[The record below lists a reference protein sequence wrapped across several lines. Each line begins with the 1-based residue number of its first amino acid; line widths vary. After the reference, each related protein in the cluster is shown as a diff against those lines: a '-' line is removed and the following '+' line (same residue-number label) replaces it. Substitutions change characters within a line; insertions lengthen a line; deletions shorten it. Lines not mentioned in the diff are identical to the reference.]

1 MDCPKDKAFTTKSS
15 LLLELLMEASDQIIS
30 TLKIVKS
37 QSTRLQQLTKWKN
50 QPRTVAEEAM
60 AETGWEVEDRVDP
73 HPRPLDRERS

>member
-1 MDCPKDKAFTTKSS
+1 MDCPKDKAFTIKSS

-30 TLKIVKS
+30 TPKIVKY

-60 AETGWEVEDRVDP
+60 VETGWEVQDRVDP

>member
-1 MDCPKDKAFTTKSS
+1 
-15 LLLELLMEASDQIIS
+15 MEASDQIIS